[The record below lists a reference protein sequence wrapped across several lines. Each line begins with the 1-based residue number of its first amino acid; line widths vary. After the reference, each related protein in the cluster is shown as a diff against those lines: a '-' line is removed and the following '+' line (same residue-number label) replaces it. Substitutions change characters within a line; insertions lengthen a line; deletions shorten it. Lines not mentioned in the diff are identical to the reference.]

1 MVKYKFIYV
10 YKLYHE
16 VSKVGFELNP
26 WTSLV
31 EKCMTIVEKI
41 NFVFKFDI
49 FSTLKI
55 KDLDTA

>member
-16 VSKVGFELNP
+16 VNKVGFELNT

-31 EKCMTIVEKI
+31 EKFMTTVKKI
-41 NFVFKFDI
+41 DFVFKFDT
-49 FSTLKI
+49 FSTVKI
-55 KDLDTA
+55 KDLDTT